1 MAGKR
6 TTPKRD
12 KTDTSVAR
20 IATIAAGAAI
30 GSAAIAAAVIFA
42 TKKRDD
48 EAADAPVKSDR
59 MPPETD

>member
-12 KTDTSVAR
+12 KDDKSVAR

-48 EAADAPVKSDR
+48 DATGGPTKSDR
-59 MPPETD
+59 APPETD

>member
-1 MAGKR
+1 MAEKR
-6 TTPKRD
+6 TTGKRD
-12 KTDTSVAR
+12 KGDKSVTR

-48 EAADAPVKSDR
+48 ETADGPAKSDR
-59 MPPETD
+59 IPPETD